1 MAGRAGRAGRPR
13 GRAEHLA
20 RGRRTAET
28 ARSMR
33 ADWCGRAR
41 DDDGMARHTSSTD
54 AGRGSTTRPGGK
66 RSATEGGLGCGGG
79 DGMRRRDELNCRAG
93 LGDGGDIEDGGG
105 GGEDRRVDRKV
116 EDTGTVRYI

>member
-33 ADWCGRAR
+33 ADWRGRVR
-41 DDDGMARHTSSTD
+41 DDDGAAWQTSSTA
-54 AGRGSTTRPGGK
+54 AGRGSTTRPDGK

-79 DGMRRRDELNCRAG
+79 DGMRRRDELDGRAR
-93 LGDGGDIEDGGG
+93 LGDGGEIEDGGG

-116 EDTGTVRYI
+116 EDE

>member
-28 ARSMR
+28 AR
-33 ADWCGRAR
+33 
-41 DDDGMARHTSSTD
+41 DDDGAARQTS
-54 AGRGSTTRPGGK
+54 STTRPGGK

-79 DGMRRRDELNCRAG
+79 DGMRRRDELDTRAG
-93 LGDGGDIEDGGG
+93 LGDGGEIEDGGG

-116 EDTGTVRYI
+116 EDI

>member
-28 ARSMR
+28 A
-33 ADWCGRAR
+33 GL
-41 DDDGMARHTSSTD
+41 DDE
-54 AGRGSTTRPGGK
+54 AGREAV
-66 RSATEGGLGCGGG
+66 RSATDGGLGCGGG
-79 DGMRRRDELNCRAG
+79 DGMRRRDELDTRAG
-93 LGDGGDIEDGGG
+93 LGDGGEIEDGGG

-116 EDTGTVRYI
+116 EDT